1 MRYKRCKYDQ
11 TIKIALYY
19 WTSTQKNIP
28 VDDRMKEVQIVF
40 NRWFKSITKKK
51 SKNKFILR
59 HGMSKGRFCYALCT
73 AQEKH
78 L

>member
-1 MRYKRCKYDQ
+1 M
-11 TIKIALYY
+11 
-19 WTSTQKNIP
+19 
-28 VDDRMKEVQIVF
+28 VQI
-40 NRWFKSITKKK
+40 NNKKK
-51 SKNKFILR
+51 SKNNFILR